1 LIEPPCEMLGLVLLV
16 VDDTLL
22 SDGLENVEEL
32 VEDDGLVL
40 LVIEELLEV
49 SRLADCLLIVTTW
62 AQSSRSTEAA
72 ADALPMP
79 LALPETLA
87 AGDVAR
93 QVMLTLSP
101 LFKSLSDA
109 AALASTLSVRLLAP
123 VVAGEAFRVM
133 VRAV

>member
-1 LIEPPCEMLGLVLLV
+1 MPPCEMLGLMLLV
-16 VDDTLL
+16 VEDTLL

-40 LVIEELLEV
+40 DIEELLDD
-49 SRLADCLLIVTTW
+49 SIAADLLIVTTW

-123 VVAGEAFRVM
+123 VVAGEALRVM